1 MKGREEEEEE
11 EELALGLM
19 NDIKVPGATLS
30 GTAPTALTVTR
41 SRASGY
47 VSNTDVAFDLL
58 KRHSGISNIWTR
70 GGSRVCSAGG
80 T

>member
-41 SRASGY
+41 SRASGF
-47 VSNTDVAFDLL
+47 VSNTY
-58 KRHSGISNIWTR
+58 
-70 GGSRVCSAGG
+70 C
-80 T
+80 